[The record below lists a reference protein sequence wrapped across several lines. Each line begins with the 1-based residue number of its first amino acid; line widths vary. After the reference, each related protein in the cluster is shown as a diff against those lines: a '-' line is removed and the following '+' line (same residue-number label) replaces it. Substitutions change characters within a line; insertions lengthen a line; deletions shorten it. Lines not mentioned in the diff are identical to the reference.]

1 MNPCPKPNPNNKFCH
16 FRIGLVTS
24 VLGIVAAALDHPE
37 IYLAFAILSGII
49 TSFNLLVL
57 CYFVYT
63 AIKDS
68 MDELH
73 LPHRL
78 VLFIYTEKRV
88 GFGLGITRVIKQVP
102 EQKSSQF
109 GNRMKLVFVFAR
121 FYFAKIEHLQSTT
134 LAHHTYP
141 PHLVTTPKPNIY
153 LL

>member
-1 MNPCPKPNPNNKFCH
+1 M
-16 FRIGLVTS
+16 TS

-73 LPHRL
+73 LPHRF
-78 VLFIYTEKRV
+78 VFFYFYRV
-88 GFGLGITRVIKQVP
+88 TARFGLGYYTGAPV
-102 EQKSSQF
+102 
-109 GNRMKLVFVFAR
+109 GA
-121 FYFAKIEHLQSTT
+121 
-134 LAHHTYP
+134 
-141 PHLVTTPKPNIY
+141 
-153 LL
+153 